1 MNVLGPRVVC
11 QQQFITRGEL
21 KQHSARR
28 HERVK
33 PYVCSE
39 CQMRFCTSYVLSD
52 IIISDFLW
60 FM

>member
-39 CQMRFCTSYVLSD
+39 CQMRFCTSYV
-52 IIISDFLW
+52 IE
-60 FM
+60 